1 MPKNLKGGNKAKKFS
16 NKSINSRNKKDIP
29 LPIPEENS
37 HIAKVTGVLGDC
49 RFNICFIS
57 DSGLK
62 NETMITHLPRS
73 SRKFGRV
80 VNGSYVKVSK
90 RDFENKSDILYTY
103 DSSEIDYLVNR
114 KIIEKNEEQVTEEG
128 GVSFIDDCDN
138 EDLDISNI

>member
-1 MPKNLKGGNKAKKFS
+1 M
-16 NKSINSRNKKDIP
+16 
-29 LPIPEENS
+29 
-37 HIAKVTGVLGDC
+37 
-49 RFNICFIS
+49 
-57 DSGLK
+57 
-62 NETMITHLPRS
+62 
-73 SRKFGRV
+73 